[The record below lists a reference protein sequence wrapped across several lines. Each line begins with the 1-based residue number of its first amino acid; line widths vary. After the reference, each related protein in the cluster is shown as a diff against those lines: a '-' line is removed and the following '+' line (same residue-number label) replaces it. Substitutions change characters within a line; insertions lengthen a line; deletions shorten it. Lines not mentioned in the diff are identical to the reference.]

1 MGNLLACRS
10 ASRPFWT
17 LLRVPNPLLWLGFLS
32 EPAVA
37 ACLMLIPPL
46 AAVFA
51 MAPVPLEALGGI
63 ALTPLAVLAA
73 DTLHKA
79 SLKKA

>member
-1 MGNLLACRS
+1 
-10 ASRPFWT
+10 
-17 LLRVPNPLLWLGFLS
+17 
-32 EPAVA
+32 
-37 ACLMLIPPL
+37 MLIPPL

-51 MAPVPLEALGGI
+51 MAPLPAEALGGI